1 MADTFDKTTKLLID
15 GWALD
20 QAKFGKSFL
29 EEILVRTSNRNEIF
43 GDIKTPISL
52 GLIEG
57 IELKR
62 INGFVNDVDS
72 NDASDVT
79 YQGGIYPFLAAPQL
93 IDIVSDN
100 ANDTNGGTGANT
112 VRIFGLVAGYIED
125 SEDIILNGVTP
136 VQTTKAFIAV
146 NSAFV
151 LTAGT
156 LNANAGT
163 ITFTDN
169 AAASIQAQIGV
180 NDNDIGLVSAFQTIQ
195 TIPAGKVGLLVHSIA
210 SITKRGGSTGVK
222 EGVLSLG
229 VSEFDSNIFYT
240 GRLTTTR
247 SDGTSFVKIDDDFP
261 NVLNEKSSV
270 KASVFSFTNNTRF
283 SVNLTLLL
291 IDKQIFGLQ

>member
-1 MADTFDKTTKLLID
+1 MSGNDELIGNGGHPFDFTIINDL
-15 GWALD
+15 
-20 QAKFGKSFL
+20 FNNKSVN
-29 EEILVRTSNRNEIF
+29 ITNPQEIF
-43 GDIKTPISL
+43 GDIRIPISL
-52 GLIEG
+52 GLIPG

-72 NDASDVT
+72 NDSSDVI
-79 YQGGIYPFLAAPQL
+79 YQGGTYPFLAAAQL

-100 ANDTNGGTGANT
+100 INDIVGGIGANT
-112 VRIFGLVAGYIED
+112 VRIFGLLDGYIKDFED
-125 SEDIILNGVTP
+125 VPLNGLVP
-136 VQTTKAFIAV
+136 VQTTKAFIAI
-146 NSAFV
+146 NDAIV
-151 LTAGT
+151 LTAGA
-156 LNANAGT
+156 LNVNAGI

-169 AAASIQAQIGV
+169 AANSIQAQIGV
-180 NDNDIGLVSAFQTIQ
+180 NDNDVGLVSAFQTIQ
-195 TIPAGKVGLLVHSIA
+195 TIPVGKIGLLVHSIA

-240 GRLTTTR
+240 GRFTTTR

-261 NVLNEKSSV
+261 NVLNEKSSL

-283 SVNLTLLL
+283 SVSLTMLL